1 MKVILFDPSHR
12 HLLFP
17 FTLTRPVADLR
28 MGTGTLRETWERIMG
43 IRPDVLTVPYL
54 TVPHTSGASLSG
66 RAATT
71 DAPDGK
77 SSLFINAALLPDTE
91 LWEVLRS
98 CTLGE
103 AFIHENNLLAFRV
116 TAGQAQGI
124 TLAGLP
130 SVAAALSAKT
140 IDHPFQLLVYP
151 WQLVQWNDMAIRKD
165 MSLLVA
171 GRTSAPLPPG
181 NQVSGEAQIFL
192 EEGARVSCSILNAAT
207 GPIYLGRNAEIM
219 EGCLVRGP
227 LVMGE
232 GAVLKMG
239 TRIYGASTIGPYSVA
254 GGELKNVIIMGYSN
268 KGHDGYLGDALIGEW
283 CNLGAGASNS
293 NVRNN
298 ATPVRVWNPGLGA
311 AVSAGLK
318 AGLLM
323 GDYSRAAIQ
332 SAFNTGA
339 VVGVCCNVFG
349 GKVCSGYL
357 PDFSWGTAERYEWDK
372 VLRDVAN
379 WKKLKGHTLT
389 GHEIQILRHIFGAQS
404 NPSQ

>member
-1 MKVILFDPSHR
+1 MILFDPSHR

-28 MGTGTLRETWERIMG
+28 IGTGTFRETWERITG
-43 IRPDVLTVPYL
+43 IRPEVLSLPYL
-54 TVPHTSGASLSG
+54 TLPALP
-66 RAATT
+66 
-71 DAPDGK
+71 PDGQ
-77 SSLFINAALLPDTE
+77 SSLFVNAALVPGVD
-91 LWEVLRS
+91 LWNALRS
-98 CTLGE
+98 CALGE
-103 AFIHENNLLAFRV
+103 AIFHGDSLLACHLERDV
-116 TAGQAQGI
+116 

-130 SVAAALSAKT
+130 SAAASLRPKT
-140 IDHPFQLLVYP
+140 ISQPFQLLIYP
-151 WQLVQWNDMAIRKD
+151 WQLVQWNDAAIRRE
-165 MSLLVA
+165 MPLLTK

-181 NQVSGEAQIFL
+181 NQVVPGGVIFV
-192 EEGARVSCSILNAAT
+192 EEGARISCSVLNAAT
-207 GPIYLGRNAEIM
+207 GPIYVGRNAEIM

-227 LVMGE
+227 LVLGE

-254 GGELKNVIIMGYSN
+254 GGELKNVIMMGHTN

-283 CNLGAGASNS
+283 CNLGAGTSNS

-298 ATPVRVWNPGLGA
+298 ATGVRVWNPGLGA
-311 AVSAGLK
+311 SVQAGPK

-349 GKVCSGYL
+349 AKVCSGYL
-357 PDFSWGTAERYEWDK
+357 PDFSWGMDDPAPQRYEWDK
-372 VLRDVAN
+372 VLRDVDN

-389 GHEIQILRHIFGAQS
+389 EREIQILRHIFDPQS
-404 NPSQ
+404 II

>member
-12 HLLFP
+12 RLLFP
-17 FTLTRPVADLR
+17 FTLTRPVADLM
-28 MGTGTLRETWERIMG
+28 MGTGTLRETWERITG

-54 TVPHTSGASLSG
+54 SGF
-66 RAATT
+66 
-71 DAPDGK
+71 
-77 SSLFINAALLPDTE
+77 SSPAGERCLFINAAILPDIA
-91 LWEVLRS
+91 LWKVLEA
-98 CTLGE
+98 CPLGE
-103 AFIHENNLLAFRV
+103 ALISGDTLLAFHV
-116 TAGQAQGI
+116 DAQSL
-124 TLAGLP
+124 TLADLP
-130 SVAAALSAKT
+130 AAAAALPSIA
-140 IDHPFQLLVYP
+140 IDHPFQILTYP
-151 WQLVQWNDMAIRKD
+151 WQLVQWNDAAIRRD
-165 MSLLVA
+165 MPLLTA
-171 GRTSAPLPPG
+171 GRTSAHLSPDNRVIG
-181 NQVSGEAQIFL
+181 GGRIFL
-192 EEGARVSCSILNAAT
+192 EEGARVSCSVLNADA
-207 GPIYLGRNAEIM
+207 GPIYIGRNAEIM

-254 GGELKNVIIMGYSN
+254 GGELKNVIMMGYSN

-311 AVSAGLK
+311 AVVAGPK
-318 AGLLM
+318 AGLFM

-332 SAFNTGA
+332 SAFHTGA

-349 GKVCSGYL
+349 GAVCSGYL
-357 PDFSWGTAERYEWDK
+357 PDFSWGGSARYEWDK
-372 VLRDVAN
+372 VLRDIGN

-389 GHEIQILRHIFGAQS
+389 GHEIQILRHIFG
-404 NPSQ
+404 PE